1 MKKVLS
7 KVKEVLSPMQVLIQ
21 LVSRIMLI
29 QLVNRIMLRA
39 VLIQL
44 VSRIM
49 LIQLVSR
56 IMLILE
62 AQWAHRRLPP
72 H

>member
-29 QLVNRIMLRA
+29 QLVSRIMLRA
-39 VLIQL
+39 E
-44 VSRIM
+44 